1 MVHYDKLV
9 SSMQLLKENEE
20 SVLYLVVAI
29 GLASCDMFN
38 VSGGYNFTGEE
49 LFDAFKTQSFEGS
62 SGSEVF
68 DPVGYS
74 GSQCSELFVEEL
86 LSSNQVNGR
95 ASVRTLLMM
104 VPMMCLQ
111 TSQYFNR
118 QKLHQCWFEGRG
130 IDLLCNNIYS
140 CNWI

>member
-86 LSSNQVNGR
+86 FL
-95 ASVRTLLMM
+95 
-104 VPMMCLQ
+104 
-111 TSQYFNR
+111 
-118 QKLHQCWFEGRG
+118 
-130 IDLLCNNIYS
+130 
-140 CNWI
+140 